1 MSKLHAERIWRGGVI
16 HPLAG
21 QGPPVTALASLS
33 GRILA
38 MGGDEEVCDLAS
50 PDTEIIDL
58 RGATV
63 LPGFFDTHTHL
74 VKGAKSYA
82 YEHDLN
88 NPPCSN
94 VTELQTRL
102 REWAGQAK
110 AGTWI
115 VAGGL
120 RKEKLAEHRYPTRDD
135 LDAAVPDRPV
145 LLLTPGSHVAVANTP
160 ALQAAGIT
168 AGTPDPDGGV
178 IDRFPNG
185 EPTGVLR
192 ERGKLRLSE
201 RHAESVYP
209 RYPGEQAVAAVE
221 TAARELLV
229 PAGITSVGAILVG
242 GEELRACAQA
252 VLTGRMPVRVTA
264 YLRIAEGPMS
274 LDDLDQVG
282 LVQGFG
288 SSRMRFGG
296 VKISIDGGTL
306 QRQAAV
312 YQAYP
317 DDPDNFGI
325 LRVDPAELDALV
337 LRAHAGGYRVLVH
350 AIGDRAADM
359 ALSAF
364 ERALARHPATDRR
377 HRIEHFGNLG
387 VSEQQIARARAAE
400 LIASPQPAFMWE
412 YGDEWLEIYGRER
425 LTRVGTFRSLQ
436 EAGVPVIGSS
446 DYGMTVPSPLVGVQF
461 AVTRRTKGGQVLA
474 PEQAIGVAEAF
485 RLYTA
490 DAAYADFAEGRRG
503 ALEPGKA
510 ADLAVLAED
519 PFQVD
524 PDRIGRIP
532 VVSTVVAGQVVHRL
546 D

>member
-1 MSKLHAERIWRGGVI
+1 MRRLHPDRIWRGGVI
-16 HPLAG
+16 RAMAG
-21 QGPPVTALASLS
+21 ERQPASALASLG

-38 MGGDEEVCDLAS
+38 VGEDDSVCDLAG
-50 PDTEIIDL
+50 PGTEVIDL
-58 RGATV
+58 HGATV

-82 YEHDLN
+82 YEHDLG
-88 NPPCSN
+88 NPACSS
-94 VTELQTRL
+94 VTQLQARL
-102 REWAGQAK
+102 REWAQA
-110 AGTWI
+110 ADPGAWI

-120 RKEKLAEHRYPTRDD
+120 RTEKLAERRYPTREDI
-135 LDAAVPDRPV
+135 DAAVPDRPV

-160 ALQAAGIT
+160 ALRAAGIS
-168 AGTPDPDGGV
+168 AATPDPDGGV
-178 IDRFPNG
+178 LDRLANG

-201 RHAESVYP
+201 RHPESVYP

-221 TAARELLV
+221 TAARDLLA
-229 PAGITSVGAILVG
+229 PAGITSVGAIIVG

-252 VLTGRMPVRVTA
+252 VLSGRMPVRVSA
-264 YLRIAEGPMS
+264 YLRIAEGPLN
-274 LDDLDQVG
+274 LDDLEQVG

-288 SSRMRFGG
+288 GSRMRFGG

-312 YQAYP
+312 YDAYP
-317 DDPDNFGI
+317 DDPGNRGI
-325 LRVDPAELDALV
+325 LRVDPGELDDLV
-337 LRAHAGGYRVLVH
+337 LRSHARGYRVLVH

-359 ALSAF
+359 ALTAF
-364 ERALARHPATDRR
+364 ERALTRHPATDHR

-387 VSEQQIARARAAE
+387 VSDDQIARARAAN

-412 YGDEWLEIYGRER
+412 YGDEWLDIYGRER
-425 LTRVGTFRSLQ
+425 LERVGSFRSLQ
-436 EAGVPVIGSS
+436 QAGVPVIGSS
-446 DYGMTVPSPLVGVQF
+446 DYAMTVPSPLQGVQF

-474 PEQAIGVAEAF
+474 PEQAIGVADAF
-485 RLYTA
+485 RLYTT
-490 DAAYADFAEGRRG
+490 DAAYADFAEDRRG

-519 PFQVD
+519 PFRVS
-524 PDRIGRIP
+524 PERIGTIP
-532 VVSTVVAGQVVHRL
+532 VVSTAVAGEVIHRL